1 MSDGRQIQQ
10 YPSIFWIG
18 GGTIEGMLEM
28 PEAPRGVVILAFAS
42 GSRRNRLSTRQI
54 VNQLHDLRLA
64 TFAVDLLT
72 EDEEQIDS
80 RTEHYRQNVP
90 LLARRLATATNWITA
105 SGPAQKL
112 PAGYLVS
119 GMVTAAAFLAAER
132 LGRRID
138 AIVSFSGV
146 PDLAMPLF
154 PKLPIPTLLMVEED
168 SVLLVGRNR
177 EAYRN
182 LSGPKDLILLNE
194 DRDLRAV
201 AQLAGDWFERHFH
214 RREPDA
220 KGVMENQMQYLASAE
235 GNEVLGYTGIAHE
248 EHTGEK
254 VTA

>member
-1 MSDGRQIQQ
+1 MSDGKQIHQ
-10 YPSIFWIG
+10 YPAIFWIG

-28 PEAPRGVVILAFAS
+28 PEDPRGVVILASAS
-42 GSRRNRLSTRQI
+42 ASRRNRLSTRQI
-54 VNQLHDLRLA
+54 VNQLHDMRLA

-72 EDEEQIDS
+72 EDEAQIDS
-80 RTEHYRQNVP
+80 RTEHYRENVP
-90 LLARRLATATNWITA
+90 LLARRIVTVTDWLRTA
-105 SGPAQKL
+105 GPAQML
-112 PAGYLVS
+112 PTGYLVS
-119 GMVTAAAFLAAER
+119 GMVTSAAFLAAER
-132 LGRRID
+132 LGGRID

-154 PKLPIPTLLMVEED
+154 AKLPIPTLLMVEED
-168 SVLLVGRNR
+168 SVLLIGRNR

-182 LSGPKDLILLNE
+182 LSGPRDLILLSE

-214 RREPDA
+214 PREADA
-220 KGVMENQMQYLASAE
+220 KGAVEDQMQHLESAE
-235 GNEVLGYTGIAHE
+235 GNEVLGYMGIAHE